1 VNSAPDTAAIRVRR
15 KWSRCCGVLLLLAA
29 LWISPSGVAQPVEA
43 GKPETAF
50 KAWPEAG
57 FERAETRIARST
69 EVYPDGLPPYE
80 YRLNLSLVFVE
91 GTSWNQARVLRHVRK
106 TARIL
111 GACGIALDRVRLVK
125 ARVPKELRRIDVSDP
140 VPGSDIPRKVQQ
152 LSAMMPRTADW
163 PVLFFI
169 GRIDGEDELARSYQ
183 RGDVPLDQL
192 TQYPYMNTA
201 WIAYKTHWVERAED
215 GYSTVAH
222 ELAHLLCE
230 CGHEGG
236 TERHLLHKFRNF
248 LGAEVLPQHC
258 QQFLRSPLLYRAT
271 APQ

>member
-1 VNSAPDTAAIRVRR
+1 MPEIAVRR
-15 KWSRCCGVLLLLAA
+15 ARRKKPPCYCMLLLLSA
-29 LWISPSGVAQPVEA
+29 LWIAPRGVAQPVDAE
-43 GKPETAF
+43 KPETAF
-50 KAWPEAG
+50 NAWPDAG
-57 FERAETRIARST
+57 FERAETRLARST
-69 EVYPDGLPPYE
+69 EIYPDGAPAYD

-106 TARIL
+106 TANIL

-125 ARVPKELRRIDVSDP
+125 ARVPNELRRIDVSEP
-140 VPGSDIPRKVQQ
+140 VLGSDIPRKVQR

-169 GRIDGEDELARSYQ
+169 ARIDGEDELARSYQ

-192 TQYPYMNTA
+192 SRYPYMNTA
-201 WIAYKTHWVERAED
+201 WIAYKTHWIERAED

-236 TERHLLHKFRNF
+236 SQRHLLHKFRNF

-258 QQFLRSPLLYRAT
+258 QQFLRSPLLSRPSAV
-271 APQ
+271 QLR

>member
-1 VNSAPDTAAIRVRR
+1 MSGMPEIAVPRARR
-15 KWSRCCGVLLLLAA
+15 KQPPRSWLLLLLAA
-29 LWISPSGVAQPVEA
+29 LWPAPRGYAQTLEA

-50 KAWPEAG
+50 RAWSEAG
-57 FERAETRIARST
+57 FERAETRLASPT
-69 EVYPDGLPPYE
+69 EVYPDGAPAYDH
-80 YRLNLSLVFVE
+80 RLNLSLVFVE

-125 ARVPKELRRIDVSDP
+125 ARVANELRRIDVNDL
-140 VPGSDIPRKVQQ
+140 VPGSDIPRKVHQ

-169 GRIDGEDELARSYQ
+169 ARIDGEDELARSYQ

-192 TQYPYMNTA
+192 SRYPYMNTA
-201 WIAYKTHWVERAED
+201 WIAYKTHWIERAED

-236 TERHLLHKFRNF
+236 SARHLLHKFRNF

-258 QQFLRSPLLYRAT
+258 QQFLRSPLLSRPSAV
-271 APQ
+271 Q